1 MNLIEQLKII
11 TEKEGSY
18 SKEEWERYRVAV
30 RLANK
35 VLGFISD
42 LEKNGVSRDI
52 IDKASDVYKEIKE
65 KQTRIDESYIRKA
78 TDSLFKISIK
88 D

>member
-1 MNLIEQLKII
+1 MGLIEQLKFI

-18 SKEEWERYRVAV
+18 SEEEWKKYQIAV

-42 LEKNGVSRDI
+42 LEKNGVSRDL
-52 IDKASDVYKEIKE
+52 IDEISDKYKEI
-65 KQTRIDESYIRKA
+65 I
-78 TDSLFKISIK
+78 
-88 D
+88 

>member
-1 MNLIEQLKII
+1 MSLIEELKII

-18 SKEEWERYRVAV
+18 SKEDWARYQIAV

-42 LEKNGVSRDI
+42 LERNGVSRDL
-52 IDKASDVYKEIKE
+52 IDKASDTYKEI
-65 KQTRIDESYIRKA
+65 I
-78 TDSLFKISIK
+78 
-88 D
+88 